1 MLLSEIYNQKW
12 KIAENLE
19 IRKIRSSGFE
29 RVEQELHINLLA
41 SGYEDKSKEEI
52 HICCSLPRWI
62 TRLASNI
69 NFKLTSVL
77 ISFELEEGNDRI
89 LQVTGIVY
97 DSKLLAINFTRKK
110 YNLTP
115 EERQKRIDRMNVARL
130 SKQSNPSG

>member
-19 IRKIRSSGFE
+19 VRKIRSSGFE
-29 RVEQELHINLLA
+29 RVEQEFHINLLA

-69 NFKLTSVL
+69 NFKLTSIL
-77 ISFELEEGNDRI
+77 ISCGLEEGNDRV
-89 LQVTGIVY
+89 LQVTGVIY
-97 DSKLLAINFTRKK
+97 DSKLLVLKFSRRT
-110 YNLTP
+110 YNLT
-115 EERQKRIDRMNVARL
+115 EEQRQKLNERLKKARD
-130 SKQSNPSG
+130 SKGKASE